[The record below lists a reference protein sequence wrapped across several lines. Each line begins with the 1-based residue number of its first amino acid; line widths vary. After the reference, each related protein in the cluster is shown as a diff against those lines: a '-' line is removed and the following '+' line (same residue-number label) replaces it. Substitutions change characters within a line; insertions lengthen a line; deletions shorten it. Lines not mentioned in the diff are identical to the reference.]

1 MNSNY
6 PVSIIVPA
14 YNSQETIKECLTNIC
29 EEAKNFE
36 SDIIVVD
43 DNSSDKT
50 TEIVGKFESI
60 KLIKLT
66 KNLGVGNA
74 RNIGAQNAR
83 YDTLCYID
91 SDLIISNNSI
101 INLVK
106 KLNENK
112 NIGSVSAI
120 QETIN
125 LNTKSWSSNF
135 VCLKSCYGFEHV
147 EKETESTTCA
157 SEFCVISKTFLNR
170 IGGWKLYRNAG
181 GEEFDLGY
189 EINQANKKNLRI
201 KDASYRTF
209 YVSLRKRFLRIID
222 RTEKY
227 IHIFLRKKNFESTG
241 SFATLNQSFSAF
253 LTLLIL
259 ISIPLCLFFNKGS
272 LILILAVL
280 FIIQTIIEFQFL
292 IFAKKKHGF
301 SMLFFSFYGIQI
313 INIGIL
319 LGTLY
324 FVCRKIKLIK

>member
-6 PVSIIVPA
+6 PVSIIVPT
-14 YNSQETIKECLTNIC
+14 YNSQKTIKECLASIC

-43 DNSSDKT
+43 DDSSDKT
-50 TEIVGKFESI
+50 IEIVKKFESI

-135 VCLKSCYGFEHV
+135 VCLKSCYGFERV

-189 EINQANKKNLRI
+189 EINQVNKKNLRI

-209 YVSLRKRFLRIID
+209 YVSLYERFLRIVD

-259 ISIPLCLFFNKGS
+259 ISISLSLFFNKGS

-280 FIIQTIIEFQFL
+280 FIIQTIIEFKFL
-292 IFAKKKHGF
+292 IFAKKNYGF

-319 LGTLY
+319 LGTVY

>member
-6 PVSIIVPA
+6 RVSIIVPT

-50 TEIVGKFESI
+50 TEIVEKFESI

-83 YDTLCYID
+83 HDTLCYVD
-91 SDLIISNNSI
+91 SDLIISKNSI

-120 QETIN
+120 QEVIN

-135 VCLKSCYGFEHV
+135 VCLKSCYGFERV

-170 IGGWKLYRNAG
+170 IGGWRSYRNAG
-181 GEEFDLGY
+181 GEEFHLGY
-189 EINQANKKNLRI
+189 DINQANKKNLRI

-209 YVSLRKRFLRIID
+209 YVSLYERFLRIID

-227 IHIFLRKKNFESTG
+227 IHIFF
-241 SFATLNQSFSAF
+241 
-253 LTLLIL
+253 
-259 ISIPLCLFFNKGS
+259 
-272 LILILAVL
+272 
-280 FIIQTIIEFQFL
+280 
-292 IFAKKKHGF
+292 KKKKF
-301 SMLFFSFYGIQI
+301 
-313 INIGIL
+313 
-319 LGTLY
+319 
-324 FVCRKIKLIK
+324 